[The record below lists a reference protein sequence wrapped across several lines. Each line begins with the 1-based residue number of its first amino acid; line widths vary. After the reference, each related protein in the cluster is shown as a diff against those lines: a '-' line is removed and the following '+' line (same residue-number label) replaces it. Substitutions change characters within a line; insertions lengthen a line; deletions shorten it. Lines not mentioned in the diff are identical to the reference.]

1 MSDLDLETTIDK
13 FVFRVRKAY
22 WYTRDGLWVRRE
34 ENRCRMGI
42 GDYLQQKNGDVALVE
57 LPDLGLQIEVGDV
70 LITIETM
77 KTSFDV
83 LSPVSGQ
90 VVAVNSEL
98 NDYPERINEDPYGA
112 GWLAEI
118 ECDSAPQG
126 LLDAQ
131 AYFDAMSEEAAQEAA
146 KLGR

>member
-22 WYTRDGLWVRRE
+22 RYTPEGLWVSRE
-34 ENRCRMGI
+34 ENRYRIGI
-42 GDYLQQKNGDVALVE
+42 GDFLQQKNGDVAYVE
-57 LPDLGLQIEVGDV
+57 LPHVGLQLEAGDV

-83 LSPVSGQ
+83 LSPVSGE

-98 NDYPERINEDPYGA
+98 NDNPERINEDPYGA

-118 ECDSAPQG
+118 ECSSAPG
-126 LLDAQ
+126 VLLDAP
-131 AYFDAMSEEAAQEAA
+131 AYFQVMSEEAAQEAA